1 MGKLSAPMT
10 SFSIVSLILERKK
23 NEPVVFSV
31 SGKEKFPMGETVKD
45 DVTGAPPPILGPT
58 LNDKPLP
65 ADLSQLDL
73 RPAR

>member
-10 SFSIVSLILERKK
+10 SFSIVSLILEGKK

-45 DVTGAPPPILGPT
+45 DVTGAPPILGPT

-65 ADLSQLDL
+65 SDLSQLDL
-73 RPAR
+73 RQAR